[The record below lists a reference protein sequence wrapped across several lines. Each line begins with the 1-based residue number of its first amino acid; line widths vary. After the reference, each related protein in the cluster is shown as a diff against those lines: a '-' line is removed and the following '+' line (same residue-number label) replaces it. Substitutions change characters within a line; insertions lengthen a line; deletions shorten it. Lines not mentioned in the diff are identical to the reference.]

1 MKSNSSRR
9 DFLYAGLALPV
20 AGLASTAGFGKA
32 TVQSSPPPS
41 LTSTPKLT
49 YRTIGKT
56 GLKVTSVGFGCMV
69 TSDASVIEHASDIGI
84 NYFDTAR
91 GYQHGNNERMVGA
104 ALKKKRKDL
113 VLSSKS
119 GGRTKDGALSD
130 LDTSLRE
137 LGTDYID
144 IWYLHGRDK
153 TSDVPDEL
161 FEAQQ
166 IAKQQGK
173 IRFAGLS
180 THNAKDMI
188 PFLVKKGALDV
199 VLVTYNF
206 TMDKSMDALIEQ
218 ASNAG
223 LGVVAMKVMAGG
235 RRAWSPPPP
244 PPPGSGDGRPPLPP
258 PPAPLA
264 QLKKQGAMLAA
275 LKWVLK
281 NPKVDTTIPS
291 MTDMDQL
298 EENLRAMTE
307 PYSEVEEKLL
317 AQRLEQ
323 IGPLY
328 CRMCN
333 ACEGTCAQRLPVA
346 NLLRYLTYAEG
357 YGQFSLGREHFLAL
371 PAEVTSV
378 RCQDCV
384 SCTVTCPFG
393 VKVSSRLARAQELFA

>member
-20 AGLASTAGFGKA
+20 AGLASSAGFGKA
-32 TVQSSPPPS
+32 TVQSASPPS
-41 LTSTPKLT
+41 FASTPKLV

-56 GLKVTSVGFGCMV
+56 GLKVTVVGFGCMV
-69 TSDASVIEHASDIGI
+69 TSDASVIERAADIGI

-104 ALKKKRKDL
+104 ALKNKRKDL

-119 GGRTKDGALSD
+119 GARTKDAVLSD
-130 LDTSLRE
+130 LDTSLHE
-137 LGTDYID
+137 LGTDFLD
-144 IWYLHGRDK
+144 IWCLHGRDRP
-153 TSDVPDEL
+153 SDVPDEL

-166 IAKQQGK
+166 MAKRQGK

-188 PFLVKKGALDV
+188 PFLVVKGAMDV
-199 VLVTYNF
+199 VLLTYNF
-206 TMDKSMDALIEQ
+206 TMDKNMEAVIDQ
-218 ASNAG
+218 AHNAG
-223 LGVVAMKVMAGG
+223 MGVVAMKVMAGG
-235 RRAWSPPPP
+235 FRRALQPPPT
-244 PPPGSGDGRPPLPP
+244 PGSGAARPPLPP
-258 PPAPLA
+258 PPAPPV
-264 QLKKQGAMLAA
+264 QLKREGAMLAA

-298 EENLRAMTE
+298 EENLKAMAE
-307 PYSEVEEKLL
+307 PYTQVDEKLL

-328 CRMCN
+328 CRMCGH
-333 ACEGTCAQRLPVA
+333 CEGTCGKGLPVA

-357 YGQFSLGREHFLAL
+357 YGQFSLGREHFRKL

-378 RCQDCV
+378 RCQDCAR
-384 SCTVTCPFG
+384 CTVTCLFG

>member
-41 LTSTPKLT
+41 LASTPKLT

-56 GLKVTSVGFGCMV
+56 GLKVTAVGFGCMV
-69 TSDASVIEHASDIGI
+69 TSDASVIERASDVGI

-119 GGRTKDGALSD
+119 GGRTKDSALSD

-144 IWYLHGRDK
+144 IWYVHGRDK

-223 LGVVAMKVMAGG
+223 LGVVTMKVMAGG
-235 RRAWSPPPP
+235 FRAGNPRRAFYPQLTK
-244 PPPGSGDGRPPLPP
+244 DGAL
-258 PPAPLA
+258 
-264 QLKKQGAMLAA
+264 LAA

-281 NPKVDTTIPS
+281 NPKVNTTIPS

-298 EENLRAMTE
+298 EENLRAMAE
-307 PYSEVEEKLL
+307 PYSQVEEKLL

-333 ACEGTCAQRLPVA
+333 ECEGTCAQRLPVA

>member
-1 MKSNSSRR
+1 M
-9 DFLYAGLALPV
+9 
-20 AGLASTAGFGKA
+20 
-32 TVQSSPPPS
+32 
-41 LTSTPKLT
+41 
-49 YRTIGKT
+49 I
-56 GLKVTSVGFGCMV
+56 
-69 TSDASVIEHASDIGI
+69 TSDASVIERASDIGI

-113 VLSSKS
+113 ALSSKS
-119 GGRTKDGALSD
+119 GARTKDGALSD

-137 LGTDYID
+137 LGTDFLD

-153 TSDVPDEL
+153 ASEAPDEL

-180 THNAKDMI
+180 THKAKDMI
-188 PFLVKKGALDV
+188 PFLVTKGAVDV
-199 VLVTYNF
+199 VLTTYNF
-206 TMDKSMDALIEQ
+206 TMHKNMEALIEQ
-218 ASNAG
+218 AHDAG
-223 LGVVAMKVMAGG
+223 IGVVAMKVMAGG
-235 RRAWSPPPP
+235 FRTGNPRRAFYP
-244 PPPGSGDGRPPLPP
+244 
-258 PPAPLA
+258 
-264 QLKKQGAMLAA
+264 QLTRNGALLAA

-298 EENLRAMTE
+298 EENLKAMAGPYTE
-307 PYSEVEEKLL
+307 DDGKLL

-328 CRMCN
+328 CRMCG
-333 ACEGTCAQRLPVA
+333 ACEGTCAKGLPVA
-346 NLLRYLTYAEG
+346 DLLRYLAYAEG
-357 YGQFSLGREHFLAL
+357 YGQFALGREHFLAL
-371 PAEVTSV
+371 PVRVTCV
-378 RCQDCV
+378 RCQDCA

-393 VKVSSRLARAQELFA
+393 VKVANRLARAQELFA

>member
-9 DFLYAGLALPV
+9 DFLCSGLALPV
-20 AGLASTAGFGKA
+20 AGLASTVGFGKA
-32 TVQSSPPPS
+32 TIQSSSPPS
-41 LTSTPKLT
+41 LASAPKLA
-49 YRTIGKT
+49 YRAIGKT

-69 TSDASVIEHASDIGI
+69 TSDASVIERASDIGI

-119 GGRTKDGALSD
+119 GARTKDAALSD

-137 LGTDYID
+137 LGTDFLD
-144 IWYLHGRDK
+144 IWYLHSRDH
-153 TSDVPDEL
+153 TSDVFDEL

-199 VLVTYNF
+199 VLTTYNF

-223 LGVVAMKVMAGG
+223 MGVVAMKVMAGG
-235 RRAWSPPPP
+235 FRAGNPRRAFYP
-244 PPPGSGDGRPPLPP
+244 
-258 PPAPLA
+258 
-264 QLKKQGAMLAA
+264 QLTKDGAMLAA

-298 EENLRAMTE
+298 EENLKAMAE
-307 PYSEVEEKLL
+307 PYSPVEEKLL

-328 CRMCN
+328 CRMCGD
-333 ACEGTCAQRLPVA
+333 CEGSCRKGLPVA

-384 SCTVTCPFG
+384 SCTVACRFG

>member
-32 TVQSSPPPS
+32 TVQSSLPPS
-41 LTSTPKLT
+41 LASTPKLT

-69 TSDASVIEHASDIGI
+69 TSDASVIERASDIGI

-119 GGRTKDGALSD
+119 GARTKDSALSD

-137 LGTDYID
+137 LGTDYLD
-144 IWYLHGRDK
+144 IWYLHGRDR
-153 TSDVPDEL
+153 TSDVSDEL

-188 PFLVKKGALDV
+188 PFLVRKGSVDV

-206 TMDKSMDALIEQ
+206 TMDKSMEAVIDQ

-223 LGVVAMKVMAGG
+223 MGVVAMKVMAGG
-235 RRAWSPPPP
+235 FRAGNPRRAFYPQLTK
-244 PPPGSGDGRPPLPP
+244 DGAL
-258 PPAPLA
+258 
-264 QLKKQGAMLAA
+264 LAA

-281 NPKVDTTIPS
+281 NPKVNTTIPS

-298 EENLRAMTE
+298 EENLRAMAE
-307 PYSEVEEKLL
+307 PYSPVDEKLL
-317 AQRLEQ
+317 AQQLEQ

-333 ACEGTCAQRLPVA
+333 ECEGTCAQRLPVA

>member
-1 MKSNSSRR
+1 MISNSSRR
-9 DFLYAGLALPV
+9 DFLYTGLALPV
-20 AGLASTAGFGKA
+20 AGLASAAGLGKA
-32 TVQSSPPPS
+32 TVQSSSPS
-41 LTSTPKLT
+41 RAGTPKLAYHT
-49 YRTIGKT
+49 LGKT

-69 TSDASVIEHASDIGI
+69 TSDASVIERASDIGV
-84 NYFDTAR
+84 NCFDTAR

-104 ALKKKRKDL
+104 ALKNKRKDL

-119 GGRTKDGALSD
+119 GARTKDSALSD

-137 LGTDYID
+137 LGTDFLD
-144 IWYLHGRDK
+144 IWYLHGKDK
-153 TSDVPDEL
+153 PSDAPDEL

-166 IAKQQGK
+166 VAKQQGK

-180 THNAKDMI
+180 THKAMDMI
-188 PFLVKKGALDV
+188 PFLVAKGAVDV
-199 VLVTYNF
+199 VLSTYNF
-206 TMDKSMDALIEQ
+206 TMDKGMGEVIER

-223 LGVVAMKVMAGG
+223 IGVVAMKVMAGG
-235 RRAWSPPPP
+235 YRAGNPRRAFYPQ
-244 PPPGSGDGRPPLPP
+244 
-258 PPAPLA
+258 LA
-264 QLKKQGAMLAA
+264 REGALLAA

-298 EENLRAMTE
+298 DENLKAMAE
-307 PYSEVEEKLL
+307 PYTEADEKLL

-328 CRMCN
+328 CRMCGH
-333 ACEGTCAQRLPVA
+333 CEGACAKGLPVA
-346 NLLRYLTYAEG
+346 DLLRYLTYAEG

-378 RCQDCV
+378 RCQDCA

-393 VKVSSRLARAQELFA
+393 VEVASRLARAQELFA

>member
-9 DFLYAGLALPV
+9 DFLSAGVALPV
-20 AGLASTAGFGKA
+20 AGLAAAGLGKA
-32 TVQSSPPPS
+32 TVQSSPPAS
-41 LTSTPKLT
+41 LASTPKLA

-56 GLKVTSVGFGCMV
+56 GLQVTAVGFGCMV
-69 TSDASVIEHASDIGI
+69 TSDASVIERASDIGI

-91 GYQHGNNERMVGA
+91 GYQHGNNERMVGS
-104 ALKKKRKDL
+104 ALKKNRKNL

-119 GGRTKDGALSD
+119 GAPTKDAALSD

-137 LGTDYID
+137 LGTDFLD
-144 IWYLHGRDK
+144 IWYLHGKDK
-153 TSDVPDEL
+153 PSEAADEL

-166 IAKQQGK
+166 MAKQQGK

-180 THNAKDMI
+180 THKAMDMI
-188 PFLVKKGALDV
+188 PFLVTKGAVDV
-199 VLVTYNF
+199 VLTTYNF
-206 TMDKSMDALIEQ
+206 TMDKGMGEVIER
-218 ASNAG
+218 ARNAG
-223 LGVVAMKVMAGG
+223 MGVVAMKVMAGG
-235 RRAWSPPPP
+235 YRAGNPRHAFYPQLTR
-244 PPPGSGDGRPPLPP
+244 DGAL
-258 PPAPLA
+258 
-264 QLKKQGAMLAA
+264 LAA

-298 EENLRAMTE
+298 EENLKAMAGPNT
-307 PYSEVEEKLL
+307 EVEEKLL

-328 CRMCN
+328 CRMCGHCDG
-333 ACEGTCAQRLPVA
+333 ACAKGLPVA
-346 NLLRYLTYAEG
+346 DLLRYLTYAEG

-371 PAEVTSV
+371 PAQVTSV
-378 RCQDCV
+378 RCRGCS

-393 VKVSSRLARAQELFA
+393 INVASQLAHAQELFA